1 MIDSILATAAQ
12 IVAGSTV
19 RWAGCAPSEEQR
31 IYIANHSSHLDTLC
45 LLSALPLAARDTGL
59 HRVGRWIDEPAD
71 PRRSFADRVHVDA
84 EGRTRPVAARDY
96 WARDV
101 IRRYLAARVF
111 NAVLIDRAASPGT
124 PAGQLGRQAVDQMIE
139 ALGDQ
144 HSLILFPEGTR
155 GSGDEV
161 APFRSGLFH
170 LCRAKPQVAVVPVY
184 LENLNRILPKGHL
197 LPVPILSRITF
208 GTPLRLQPDQTK
220 DAFLQRARESVRALK
235 AAA

>member
-31 IYIANHSSHLDTLC
+31 IYIANHSSHLDFIVLW
-45 LLSALPLAARDTGL
+45 SYLPPWL
-59 HRVGRWIDEPAD
+59 
-71 PRRSFADRVHVDA
+71 RR
-84 EGRTRPVAARDY
+84 RTRPVAARDY

-139 ALGDQ
+139 ALGDR

-208 GTPLRLQPDQTK
+208 GTPLRLQPDETK

>member
-31 IYIANHSSHLDTLC
+31 IYIANHSSHLDFIVLW
-45 LLSALPLAARDTGL
+45 SYLPPWL
-59 HRVGRWIDEPAD
+59 
-71 PRRSFADRVHVDA
+71 RR
-84 EGRTRPVAARDY
+84 RTRPVAARDY

-208 GTPLRLQPDQTK
+208 GTPLRLQPDEMK

>member
-12 IVAGSTV
+12 IVTGSTV

-31 IYIANHSSHLDTLC
+31 IYIANHSSHLDFIVLW
-45 LLSALPLAARDTGL
+45 SYLPPWL
-59 HRVGRWIDEPAD
+59 
-71 PRRSFADRVHVDA
+71 RR
-84 EGRTRPVAARDY
+84 RTRPVAARDY

-208 GTPLRLQPDQTK
+208 GTPLRLQPDETK
-220 DAFLQRARESVRALK
+220 DAFLQRARESVRARK

>member
-31 IYIANHSSHLDTLC
+31 IYIANHSSHLDFIVLW
-45 LLSALPLAARDTGL
+45 SYLPPWL
-59 HRVGRWIDEPAD
+59 
-71 PRRSFADRVHVDA
+71 RR
-84 EGRTRPVAARDY
+84 RTRPVAARDY

-124 PAGQLGRQAVDQMIE
+124 PAGQLGRQAVDQMVE

-208 GTPLRLQPDQTK
+208 GTPLRLQPDETK